1 MADFKEMFNWRQL
14 DGLVGELMMKVPQVD
29 NIEKTDLIEL
39 IYWMRKIIL
48 DEEELEGIDYEYFD
62 NYYRSFFELNF
73 PNGAA
78 AYDAIFEEI
87 SAEDIIEIAY
97 SNPTTDSVILL

>member
-14 DGLVGELMMKVPQVD
+14 DGWVGELMMKVPQVD

-39 IYWMRKIIL
+39 IHWMRKIIS

-62 NYYRSFFELNF
+62 NYYRSFLN
-73 PNGAA
+73 
-78 AYDAIFEEI
+78 
-87 SAEDIIEIAY
+87 
-97 SNPTTDSVILL
+97 